1 MVKQTKTHPIHSS
14 EGQVSLHPIPI
25 AFYFH
30 VDISFNNNNN
40 NKKMQLLTIFSQF
53 CSKDYFY

>member
-14 EGQVSLHPIPI
+14 EGQVSLHPISI
-25 AFYFH
+25 AFYFY
-30 VDISFNNNNN
+30 VVISFNNNN